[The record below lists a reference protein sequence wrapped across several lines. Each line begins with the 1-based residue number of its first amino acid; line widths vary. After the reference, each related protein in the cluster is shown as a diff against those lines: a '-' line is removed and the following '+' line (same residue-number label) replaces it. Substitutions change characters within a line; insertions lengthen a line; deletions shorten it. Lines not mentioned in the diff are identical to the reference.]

1 MTSSRCL
8 FSLEQECQTT
18 VEATDGEAQISETL
32 RRFLKIF
39 GDLAPSLPG
48 EGGLFNAYGRVYVDI
63 NHHLEFSALECDS
76 PYVLAQMVDTQYG
89 LATKAT
95 AELERRGGRSAKGG
109 GVKLLLVNNNHN
121 GLLRPETAFWGT
133 HENYLIDGPAQ
144 DLADLTL
151 PFLVTRLYGGA
162 GGVLFPTAE
171 FLAGTRPLAMELAT
185 GGHTTGN
192 RAIYSTCREEHHMGP
207 RPKGRRLHLILGD
220 GHRSQFNL
228 ALQFGATALAL
239 KAIQSDRELG
249 AQLGK
254 VTLRRRGEGW
264 VGTLQRLNKLAN
276 PGEPPRVDPSVIEVQ
291 RIYLDAAGRW
301 VASMSDPQ
309 EWMAQILEDW
319 ELTLDAYE
327 RADRSWLAPRLDA
340 FTKYELYS
348 AYLEDRGSSW
358 AELVDDIEALS
369 TLGLLDHD
377 YHSISEP
384 VSAFSDLEQRGL
396 LSQRVGDRI
405 EPGSEEEP
413 YVPAVGTRARAR
425 ARFIKEHSGRTD
437 LIMSWDRVFEL
448 PPNERVR
455 TLFDP
460 FAEAYAG

>member
-8 FSLEQECQTT
+8 FSIEQECQTT
-18 VEATDGEAQISETL
+18 VEAADGEAQISEAL

-39 GDLAPSLPG
+39 GGLAPSLPG
-48 EGGLFNAYGRVYVDI
+48 EGGLFNGYGRVYVDI

-76 PYVLAQMVDTQYG
+76 PYVLAQMVDAQYE
-89 LATKAT
+89 LAMRAT
-95 AELERRGGRSAKGG
+95 VELELRGL
-109 GVKLLLVNNNHN
+109 KLLLVNNNHN
-121 GLLRPETAFWGT
+121 GLLRPGTAFWGT

-228 ALQFGATALAL
+228 ALQFGATSLAL
-239 KAIQSDRELG
+239 KAIQSDPELA

-254 VTLRRRGEGW
+254 VTLQRRGENW
-264 VGTLQRLNKLAN
+264 VRTLQRLNKLAN
-276 PGEPPRVDPSVIEVQ
+276 PGEPPRVDPSVVEVQ
-291 RIYLDAAGRW
+291 RIYLDAARRW

-309 EWMAQILEDW
+309 DWMAQILEDW

-327 RADRSWLAPRLDA
+327 RSDRSGA
-340 FTKYELYS
+340 
-348 AYLEDRGSSW
+348 
-358 AELVDDIEALS
+358 
-369 TLGLLDHD
+369 
-377 YHSISEP
+377 
-384 VSAFSDLEQRGL
+384 
-396 LSQRVGDRI
+396 
-405 EPGSEEEP
+405 
-413 YVPAVGTRARAR
+413 
-425 ARFIKEHSGRTD
+425 
-437 LIMSWDRVFEL
+437 
-448 PPNERVR
+448 
-455 TLFDP
+455 
-460 FAEAYAG
+460 

>member
-8 FSLEQECQTT
+8 FSIEQECQTT
-18 VEATDGEAQISETL
+18 VEATDGAAMVPKAL
-32 RRFLKIF
+32 KRFMEIL
-39 GDLAPSLPG
+39 GGLAPSLPG
-48 EGGLFNAYGRVYVDI
+48 EGGLFNAYGRVYIDI

-76 PYVLAQMVDTQYG
+76 PYVLAQMVDAQYQ
-89 LATKAT
+89 LAARAT
-95 AELERRGGRSAKGG
+95 AELERSGL
-109 GVKLLLVNNNHN
+109 KLLLVNNNHN

-133 HENYLIDGPAQ
+133 HENYLIDGPAK

-162 GGVLFPTAE
+162 GGVFFPTAE
-171 FLAGTRPLAMELAT
+171 FLAGTRPIAMELAT

-207 RPKGRRLHLILGD
+207 HPTQRRLHLIVGD

-228 ALQFGATALAL
+228 ALQLGATSLAL

-249 AQLGK
+249 VRLK
-254 VTLRRRGEGW
+254 NVKLRRRGENW
-264 VGTLQRLNKLAN
+264 VRALQRLNKLAS
-276 PGEPPRVDPSVIEVQ
+276 PGKPPRVDPSVVEVQ
-291 RIYLDAAGRW
+291 RIYLDAARRS

-309 EWMAQILEDW
+309 DWMPRILEDW
-319 ELTLDAYE
+319 QLTLDAYE
-327 RADRSWLAPRLDA
+327 RSDRDWLAPRLDA

-348 AYLEDRGSSW
+348 HFLEARESSW
-358 AELVDDIEALS
+358 PDLVNDTEALS

-384 VSAFSDLEQRGL
+384 VSAFSDLERRGL
-396 LSQRVGDRI
+396 LNQRVGGPI
-405 EPGSEEEP
+405 EPGGEEEP
-413 YVPAVGTRARAR
+413 YVPDVGTRARAR
-425 ARFIKEHSGRTD
+425 ARFILEHAGESG
-437 LIMSWDRVFEL
+437 LIMSWDRVIERGSH
-448 PPNERVR
+448 RVR

-460 FAEAYAG
+460 FAEAYSG